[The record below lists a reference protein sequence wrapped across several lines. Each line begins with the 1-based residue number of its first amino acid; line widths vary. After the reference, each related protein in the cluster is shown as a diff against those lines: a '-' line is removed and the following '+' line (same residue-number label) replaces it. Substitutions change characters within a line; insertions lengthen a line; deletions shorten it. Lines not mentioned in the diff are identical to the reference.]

1 MDPLKKPSFNELIWD
16 NKEFI
21 IPFFV
26 VSVLSSFVIY
36 AMGNHGLFLFVNK
49 YYSDSADIFFL
60 FITNF
65 GDAIIAILLVIL
77 LLWISVRESLTFL
90 MITLLLAIIITWLKN
105 SVFPELD
112 RPAEVFKSS
121 EILRLVEGYDPPG
134 LCTFPSGHAA
144 TVFSIGLYLSILI
157 KNRYTKFILFL
168 TACIVGYSRVYL
180 SAHFPADILAGAVIA
195 VPITIYC
202 YILGR
207 RIENS
212 WIDWKITFRRKI
224 PEKGQAI

>member
-1 MDPLKKPSFNELIWD
+1 MDPLEKPSFNELIWD

-26 VSVLSSFVIY
+26 VAILSTIAIWTV
-36 AMGNHGLFLFVNK
+36 GNQGVFLFVNK

-65 GDAIIAILLVIL
+65 GDALIAVLLVIL

-90 MITLLLAIIITWLKN
+90 IITLLLAIIITWLKN

-121 EILRLVEGYDPPG
+121 EILRLVEGYHPPG

-168 TACIVGYSRVYL
+168 IAFIVGYSRVYL
-180 SAHFPADILAGAVIA
+180 SAHFPADILGGAVIA

-202 YILGR
+202 YLLGR

-212 WIDWKITFRRKI
+212 WIDWKIGFRPKI
-224 PEKGQAI
+224 PEKRQAV

>member
-1 MDPLKKPSFNELIWD
+1 MDPLKKPSFNKLIWD

-26 VSVLSSFVIY
+26 VTILSSMVIWTI
-36 AMGNHGLFLFVNK
+36 GNHGLFLFVNK
-49 YYSDSADIFFL
+49 YYSDSADFFFL

-65 GDAIIAILLVIL
+65 GDAIIAVLIVIL
-77 LLWISVRESLTFL
+77 LLWVSVREALTFL
-90 MITLLLAIIITWLKN
+90 IITLLLAIIITWLKN
-105 SVFPELD
+105 YVFPELD

-121 EILRLVEGYDPPG
+121 EILRLVEGYHPPG

-144 TVFSIGLYLSILI
+144 TVFSIGLYMSILI

-168 TACIVGYSRVYL
+168 IAFIVGYSRIYL
-180 SAHFPADILAGAVIA
+180 SAHFPADILGGAVIA

-212 WIDWKITFRRKI
+212 WIDWKITFSPKI
-224 PEKGQAI
+224 SAKDQTI

>member
-1 MDPLKKPSFNELIWD
+1 MDPLEKPSFNELIWD

-26 VSVLSSFVIY
+26 VSVLSSFVIC

-49 YYSDSADIFFL
+49 YYSDSADTFFL

-65 GDAIIAILLVIL
+65 GDAIIAVLLVIL
-77 LLWISVRESLTFL
+77 LLWISVREALTFL
-90 MITLLLAIIITWLKN
+90 IITLLLAIIITWLKN

-121 EILRLVEGYDPPG
+121 QILRLVEGYHPPG

-168 TACIVGYSRVYL
+168 IAFIVGYSRVYL
-180 SAHFPADILAGAVIA
+180 SAHFPADILGGAVIA

-202 YILGR
+202 YLLGR

-212 WIDWKITFRRKI
+212 WIDWKITFRPKI
-224 PEKGQAI
+224 PEKGQTI

>member
-1 MDPLKKPSFNELIWD
+1 MNPLEKPSFNELIWD

-26 VSVLSSFVIY
+26 VTILSTIVIWSV
-36 AMGNHGLFLFVNK
+36 GNHGLFLFVNK
-49 YYSDSADIFFL
+49 HYSDSADFFFL

-65 GDAIIAILLVIL
+65 GDAIIAVLLVIL
-77 LLWISVRESLTFL
+77 LLWISVRESLSFL
-90 MITLLLAIIITWLKN
+90 IITLLLAIIITWLKN

-112 RPAEVFKSS
+112 RPAEVFKSM
-121 EILRLVEGYDPPG
+121 EILRLVEGYHPPG

-144 TVFSIGLYLSILI
+144 TVFSIGLYMSILI

-168 TACIVGYSRVYL
+168 IAFIVGYSRIYL
-180 SAHFPADILAGAVIA
+180 SAHFPADILGGAVIA
-195 VPITIYC
+195 VPITMYC
-202 YILGR
+202 YLLGR

-212 WIDWKITFRRKI
+212 WIDWKIDFRPKI
-224 PEKGQAI
+224 SERRQAV